1 MLLLWKNAFPRS
13 HKELEAEKQRGDSFT
28 WQVTLEARSGALG
41 GRSIIPNIVLYRV
54 CLIMLLEN
62 KLVNVLLPR
71 TCSNNECYLQGIFFF
86 MVQI

>member
-41 GRSIIPNIVLYRV
+41 GMLVSITCGSLITEPDVSHVSPANISDHIE
-54 CLIMLLEN
+54 CLIVSTVIDHKEM
-62 KLVNVLLPR
+62 
-71 TCSNNECYLQGIFFF
+71 
-86 MVQI
+86 